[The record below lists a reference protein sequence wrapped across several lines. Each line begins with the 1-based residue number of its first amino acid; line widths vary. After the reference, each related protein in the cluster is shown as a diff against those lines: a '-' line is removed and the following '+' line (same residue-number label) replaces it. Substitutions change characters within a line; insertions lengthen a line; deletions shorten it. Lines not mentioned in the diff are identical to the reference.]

1 MMETFRFQFN
11 TEYARSLRDAVN
23 DRRKQSIDNIHAEK
37 QIKGPYCA
45 WDRTCAAM
53 DRLEDTLDYLNDVEL
68 GKDKKS
74 RSAFDF
80 YDFINNAYIVIDC
93 IKTIGRIFRVDNRLI
108 EEIENSTS
116 IFKNE
121 LGDKSTDQK
130 YFEYVRSLCSV
141 HPLCTNHQKEF
152 LNSSQFHC
160 CPFVSWQGPTTLY
173 HNKKADLMAF
183 IYPSDPHEKIIQLG
197 LYVSQFEQY
206 LAKWIDFIPKIIE
219 AKNTYTDR
227 EYEWLRGEKV
237 KSLAE
242 LDNNIVQWLKYLK
255 DEYSKRF
262 DSGSDCLF
270 DEYIRFFTIELS
282 DPRNNIALKKYQN
295 AIIYALGFLRN
306 ELQNMSYD
314 GYENNGI
321 EHPEAWME
329 TTLFD
334 SIGYISPNDG
344 IFTKYAYNLQ
354 KVYYLEPNENY
365 SEYDKIYARGLLE
378 EPSKLINQYVY
389 FTNTEPD
396 VERMILVQL
405 ALYFDSLTRKSF
417 LNKNIPNTLTY
428 RLRLLTDEQYAALFA
443 EEKRTESSEYTEKG
457 LLKLLEKYGG

>member
-23 DRRKQSIDNIHAEK
+23 DRRKQSIDNMHAEK

-93 IKTIGRIFRVDNRLI
+93 IKTIGRIFRVDNQLI

-173 HNKKADLMAF
+173 HNKKVDLMAF

-219 AKNTYTDR
+219 AKNTWAKPGQDR
-227 EYEWLRGEKV
+227 GRRVDLVLRLRPHDRRCRVPTKQGQ
-237 KSLAE
+237 
-242 LDNNIVQWLKYLK
+242 VQGCHRPGAAAGCRCAL
-255 DEYSKRF
+255 
-262 DSGSDCLF
+262 
-270 DEYIRFFTIELS
+270 LS
-282 DPRNNIALKKYQN
+282 DPPVIQ
-295 AIIYALGFLRN
+295 
-306 ELQNMSYD
+306 
-314 GYENNGI
+314 
-321 EHPEAWME
+321 
-329 TTLFD
+329 
-334 SIGYISPNDG
+334 
-344 IFTKYAYNLQ
+344 
-354 KVYYLEPNENY
+354 
-365 SEYDKIYARGLLE
+365 ARGDHAGGGQ
-378 EPSKLINQYVY
+378 PH
-389 FTNTEPD
+389 
-396 VERMILVQL
+396 
-405 ALYFDSLTRKSF
+405 
-417 LNKNIPNTLTY
+417 
-428 RLRLLTDEQYAALFA
+428 RL
-443 EEKRTESSEYTEKG
+443 
-457 LLKLLEKYGG
+457 